1 MEGFELEEVKHSCP
15 EVEHL
20 CPEEY
25 NTDCT

>member
-15 EVEHL
+15 EVEHS